1 MAKSAEDEVAPR
13 RLAHEV
19 RRRLEDMIFSG
30 RLRGGE
36 VLTERRLADA
46 LDVSR
51 TPLRDALLML
61 ENEGLLKRRGA
72 RHLEVRQM
80 TVPEYMQV
88 LNVRRVLESEA
99 ARLSVGRID
108 RDRLR
113 ELRSGLSELAARESE
128 DAHGDQVPA
137 SVALDA
143 AMHEAIADA
152 SGNPLMADII
162 RDLRRRT
169 RIFDLARMP
178 DRAGAVY
185 REHLAIIDALESG
198 DAPGAAAAMTRHID
212 NVKASIIRHLA
223 TI

>member
-1 MAKSAEDEVAPR
+1 MVKLATDEMAPR
-13 RLAHEV
+13 RLAREV
-19 RRRLEDMIFSG
+19 HRRLEDMIFSG

-36 VLTERRLADA
+36 VLTERRLAEA

-61 ENEGLLKRRGA
+61 EGEGLLKRRGA

-99 ARLSVGRID
+99 ARLSVDRID
-108 RDRLR
+108 RARLN
-113 ELRSGLSELAARESE
+113 ELRNGLSELMARGSG
-128 DAHGDQVPA
+128 DARDDDATA
-137 SVALDA
+137 SAALDS

-152 SGNPLMADII
+152 SGNPLMAEII

-169 RIFDLARMP
+169 RIFDLGRMP
-178 DRAGAVY
+178 DRAAAVY
-185 REHLAIIDALESG
+185 REHIAIIAAIEGG
-198 DAPGAAAAMTRHID
+198 DAPAAAAAMTRHLD
-212 NVKASIIRHLA
+212 NVKASIIRHLT